1 MPDILRDCD
10 YKGLVYSAF
19 IFIRNGN
26 RMQNNVRYYKIFI
39 LRGGFMLPENI
50 KRFFWECKDAEID
63 IQRNWFFVI
72 ERLLE
77 YGDLG
82 AVKWVL
88 ENFEQTQIVEVVKT
102 SRNLSG
108 KTASMWQNYF
118 SLSKG
123 EIRCMNIPCQ
133 RTDMIFLPD

>member
-1 MPDILRDCD
+1 
-10 YKGLVYSAF
+10 
-19 IFIRNGN
+19 
-26 RMQNNVRYYKIFI
+26 
-39 LRGGFMLPENI
+39 MLPENI

-118 SLSKG
+118 NLSKG

>member
-1 MPDILRDCD
+1 
-10 YKGLVYSAF
+10 
-19 IFIRNGN
+19 
-26 RMQNNVRYYKIFI
+26 
-39 LRGGFMLPENI
+39 MLPEKI
-50 KRFFWECKDAEID
+50 RRFFWECKDAEMD
-63 IQRNWFFVI
+63 IQRNCFFVI

-102 SRNLSG
+102 SRNLSR

-118 SLSKG
+118 NLSKE

-133 RTDMIFLPD
+133 RIGMLFSPD